1 MFLSKLSKNAQVFC
15 VTHQAQIAGKAA
27 NHFLIEKNNNLAEVK
42 ITELSM
48 DERINEI
55 ARMIGGVDVT
65 NKTLEYA
72 NEILSK

>member
-1 MFLSKLSKNAQVFC
+1 M
-15 VTHQAQIAGKAA
+15 
-27 NHFLIEKNNNLAEVK
+27 K

-48 DERINEI
+48 EERINEI

>member
-1 MFLSKLSKNAQVFC
+1 
-15 VTHQAQIAGKAA
+15 
-27 NHFLIEKNNNLAEVK
+27 
-42 ITELSM
+42 M

-72 NEILSK
+72 NEILSKWKTIHLQIHHIKLMSDLVF